1 MIKILSNL
9 ENINKVSTK
18 IILLIKEYNFNFV
31 TFSGDVGTGKTS
43 LIRNLLQHFNI
54 AHNEITSPTFNLLNI
69 YRFNNNKNKTY
80 ISEGRIGDN
89 SDGSPAGRQFKN
101 TANKYN
107 HQIKLDTELKLE
119 SKQAYK
125 TYVSEGRI
133 DDNSDGSFKNGDCI
147 WHYDLYR
154 LNTPTEIFNLDFD
167 ESLIQYLTLVEWP
180 EIIHDYLP
188 KNRIEIYIKINGTVR
203 DYSMIAIVNNK
214 KL

>member
-89 SDGSPAGRQFKN
+89 SDGS
-101 TANKYN
+101 
-107 HQIKLDTELKLE
+107 
-119 SKQAYK
+119 
-125 TYVSEGRI
+125 
-133 DDNSDGSFKNGDCI
+133 FKNGDCI